1 MIQII
6 LERYPDY
13 IIGGFYHYTLKKDDD
28 VICVGRCSRIVKN
41 TFNGVDTTYVQL
53 YVFGFYETTLIC
65 REDVDVVLRNDIPKS
80 VILDRTSYKMTV
92 GSRDSGGEE

>member
-13 IIGGFYHYTLKKDDD
+13 ITDGFYHYTLKKDDD

-41 TFNGVDTTYVQL
+41 TFNDVDTTYVQL

-65 REDVDVVLRNDIPKS
+65 RNNVDIVLRDDIPES
-80 VILDRTSYKMTV
+80 IILDRISYKMTV
-92 GSRDSGGEE
+92 GSGDSEGEE